1 MCIVM
6 LTLLE
11 ALDELNS
18 KSESELTLDYLEEL
32 AKKVSIE
39 PVPHLTIKGSEMNLK
54 LVLSEPFFTL
64 CFLTKCHFRLC
75 IYSGRRT
82 QAQKPGLG

>member
-1 MCIVM
+1 M

-39 PVPHLTIKGSEMNLK
+39 SVPHLTIKGSE
-54 LVLSEPFFTL
+54 
-64 CFLTKCHFRLC
+64 LTYNWSYQSLFYIMLFNEM
-75 IYSGRRT
+75 SF
-82 QAQKPGLG
+82 

>member
-1 MCIVM
+1 M

-39 PVPHLTIKGSEMNLK
+39 DPNANAVTYL
-54 LVLSEPFFTL
+54 
-64 CFLTKCHFRLC
+64 
-75 IYSGRRT
+75 YSGGHMDGSGNWISVRDT
-82 QAQKPGLG
+82 YI

>member
-39 PVPHLTIKGSEMNLK
+39 PVPH
-54 LVLSEPFFTL
+54 FTL

-75 IYSGRRT
+75 IYSGSRT
-82 QAQKPGLG
+82 QAQKPGSG

>member
-1 MCIVM
+1 M

-11 ALDELNS
+11 SLDELNS

-39 PVPHLTIKGSEMNLK
+39 DPRANAVTYL
-54 LVLSEPFFTL
+54 
-64 CFLTKCHFRLC
+64 
-75 IYSGRRT
+75 YSGGHIELL
-82 QAQKPGLG
+82 PFC

>member
-1 MCIVM
+1 M

-32 AKKVSIE
+32 A
-39 PVPHLTIKGSEMNLK
+39 
-54 LVLSEPFFTL
+54 
-64 CFLTKCHFRLC
+64 
-75 IYSGRRT
+75 IYRT
-82 QAQKPGLG
+82 CASFND

>member
-18 KSESELTLDYLEEL
+18 KSESELTLDYLENL
-32 AKKVSIE
+32 LKKYLS
-39 PVPHLTIKGSEMNLK
+39 NLC
-54 LVLSEPFFTL
+54 L
-64 CFLTKCHFRLC
+64 
-75 IYSGRRT
+75 I
-82 QAQKPGLG
+82 

>member
-1 MCIVM
+1 M

-39 PVPHLTIKGSEMNLK
+39 PVVKSQVKHTTIGQKVYK
-54 LVLSEPFFTL
+54 
-64 CFLTKCHFRLC
+64 K
-75 IYSGRRT
+75 YSPQNVQVNG
-82 QAQKPGLG
+82 

>member
-1 MCIVM
+1 M

-11 ALDELNS
+11 ALDKLNS

-39 PVPHLTIKGSEMNLK
+39 PVPHSTIKGN
-54 LVLSEPFFTL
+54 
-64 CFLTKCHFRLC
+64 RL
-75 IYSGRRT
+75 ITYR
-82 QAQKPGLG
+82 P

>member
-18 KSESELTLDYLEEL
+18 KSESEVTLDYLEEL
-32 AKKVSIE
+32 AKKVSI
-39 PVPHLTIKGSEMNLK
+39 
-54 LVLSEPFFTL
+54 
-64 CFLTKCHFRLC
+64 
-75 IYSGRRT
+75 
-82 QAQKPGLG
+82 

>member
-1 MCIVM
+1 M

-11 ALDELNS
+11 ALDKLNS

-39 PVPHLTIKGSEMNLK
+39 PMPHLTIKGSG
-54 LVLSEPFFTL
+54 S
-64 CFLTKCHFRLC
+64 
-75 IYSGRRT
+75 RT
-82 QAQKPGLG
+82 QAQKLGSG

>member
-1 MCIVM
+1 M

-39 PVPHLTIKGSEMNLK
+39 DPNAVTYLYIDGHMDGSGNWISVRDTYMKPEINNQDVRLIDRTHLGQ
-54 LVLSEPFFTL
+54 
-64 CFLTKCHFRLC
+64 FLD
-75 IYSGRRT
+75 S
-82 QAQKPGLG
+82 PE

>member
-32 AKKVSIE
+32 DKKVSIE
-39 PVPHLTIKGSEMNLK
+39 PVPHLTIKDSEM
-54 LVLSEPFFTL
+54 T
-64 CFLTKCHFRLC
+64 
-75 IYSGRRT
+75 
-82 QAQKPGLG
+82 

>member
-1 MCIVM
+1 M

-32 AKKVSIE
+32 AKKV
-39 PVPHLTIKGSEMNLK
+39 
-54 LVLSEPFFTL
+54 F
-64 CFLTKCHFRLC
+64 
-75 IYSGRRT
+75 YRT
-82 QAQKPGLG
+82 CASLND

>member
-1 MCIVM
+1 M

-32 AKKVSIE
+32 AKKVSS
-39 PVPHLTIKGSEMNLK
+39 PPNNPPPYPTN
-54 LVLSEPFFTL
+54 
-64 CFLTKCHFRLC
+64 TK
-75 IYSGRRT
+75 
-82 QAQKPGLG
+82 

>member
-1 MCIVM
+1 M

-32 AKKVSIE
+32 AKKYLS
-39 PVPHLTIKGSEMNLK
+39 NLY
-54 LVLSEPFFTL
+54 L
-64 CFLTKCHFRLC
+64 
-75 IYSGRRT
+75 I
-82 QAQKPGLG
+82 

>member
-1 MCIVM
+1 M

-32 AKKVSIE
+32 AKSIY
-39 PVPHLTIKGSEMNLK
+39 LTCASFND
-54 LVLSEPFFTL
+54 
-64 CFLTKCHFRLC
+64 
-75 IYSGRRT
+75 
-82 QAQKPGLG
+82 

>member
-1 MCIVM
+1 M

-39 PVPHLTIKGSEMNLK
+39 PVLRLQIK
-54 LVLSEPFFTL
+54 
-64 CFLTKCHFRLC
+64 
-75 IYSGRRT
+75 I
-82 QAQKPGLG
+82 

>member
-1 MCIVM
+1 M

-11 ALDELNS
+11 ALDEHNS

-39 PVPHLTIKGSEMNLK
+39 PVPHLTIKGFS
-54 LVLSEPFFTL
+54 LSS
-64 CFLTKCHFRLC
+64 CS
-75 IYSGRRT
+75 I
-82 QAQKPGLG
+82 

>member
-1 MCIVM
+1 M

-32 AKKVSIE
+32 AKKY
-39 PVPHLTIKGSEMNLK
+39 
-54 LVLSEPFFTL
+54 LSKIHMQMQMQL
-64 CFLTKCHFRLC
+64 RIYIVVVIWMDQAIGFRQE
-75 IYSGRRT
+75 IPT
-82 QAQKPGLG
+82 

>member
-1 MCIVM
+1 M

-18 KSESELTLDYLEEL
+18 KSKSELTLDYLEEL

-39 PVPHLTIKGSEMNLK
+39 SVPHLTIKGSEM
-54 LVLSEPFFTL
+54 T
-64 CFLTKCHFRLC
+64 
-75 IYSGRRT
+75 
-82 QAQKPGLG
+82 

>member
-18 KSESELTLDYLEEL
+18 KSESELTLDYLE
-32 AKKVSIE
+32 
-39 PVPHLTIKGSEMNLK
+39 
-54 LVLSEPFFTL
+54 
-64 CFLTKCHFRLC
+64 
-75 IYSGRRT
+75 
-82 QAQKPGLG
+82 

>member
-39 PVPHLTIKGSEMNLK
+39 PVPHLTIKGSEIPAIFGLRCEILHK
-54 LVLSEPFFTL
+54 KTDSAFLPLSHPQL
-64 CFLTKCHFRLC
+64 PPSPYCS
-75 IYSGRRT
+75 SG
-82 QAQKPGLG
+82 K

>member
-1 MCIVM
+1 M

-32 AKKVSIE
+32 AKKVS
-39 PVPHLTIKGSEMNLK
+39 
-54 LVLSEPFFTL
+54 
-64 CFLTKCHFRLC
+64 
-75 IYSGRRT
+75 YRT
-82 QAQKPGLG
+82 CTSFND

>member
-11 ALDELNS
+11 A
-18 KSESELTLDYLEEL
+18 ESELTLDYLEEL

-39 PVPHLTIKGSEMNLK
+39 PVPHLTIKGSEM
-54 LVLSEPFFTL
+54 T
-64 CFLTKCHFRLC
+64 
-75 IYSGRRT
+75 
-82 QAQKPGLG
+82 